1 MSHGQA
7 GPYEIELASGRL
19 LDEAMDFC
27 CTAYRRKG
35 YIGEHTDSHPDRFYA
50 IRKDGVLCGTIGLYM
65 PSPNRPCF
73 PTEAVFGYSLA
84 QAGVDPHS
92 AGEVGRFTGEGQLFA
107 PIISWLAL
115 HMHADLR
122 LRHAIFGAK
131 PRLYRALDRMGI
143 PVDVHPA
150 GEPDLTAVPRAFR
163 PYFETPPE
171 PIVMTVSVP
180 EAVGVARQT
189 LKRIEH
195 LGHRSVEPFPTL
207 IR

>member
-131 PRLYRALDRMGI
+131 PRLYRALIGWVSPSTFIR
-143 PVDVHPA
+143 PA
-150 GEPDLTAVPRAFR
+150 SPTSR
-163 PYFETPPE
+163 PY
-171 PIVMTVSVP
+171 
-180 EAVGVARQT
+180 R
-189 LKRIEH
+189 
-195 LGHRSVEPFPTL
+195 GHFGRTSRPHPSRSS
-207 IR
+207 